1 MLSCRD
7 KEVDVKFD
15 GVKEIGVLLGENP
28 HNLMKLSS
36 SQCQMER
43 FSRNLK
49 ECWSNKSFM
58 SEASMV

>member
-1 MLSCRD
+1 M
-7 KEVDVKFD
+7 DVKFD